1 MLFKFRKST
10 LLTFF
15 SIVAMILSACASATP
30 APTATAAPTTAPA
43 VTDTT
48 APTAMPATAMPST
61 GSTVQVTNNATLG
74 NILTDSKGMTVYIW
88 KNDTTPGTSSCTG
101 TCAAAWPAFTVTS
114 GITPTAGTGVTGT
127 LGTITRSDNNMIQ
140 VTINNQPLYYFAK
153 DAKPGD
159 TGGQGIGGLWYVV
172 GPDGNAIT
180 TGGAATPTPAAT
192 MAVTST
198 QATTSTAS
206 GTIALLLPEHT
217 TARYESQD
225 RPLFEAK
232 LQSLCPSCTILYNN
246 ANQDANAQ
254 LSQAQAALTN
264 GAKVLVLDPVD
275 SKAAGAI
282 ADLAKAQNVPV
293 IAYDRLISNS
303 DGVNYYIS
311 FDNAKVGALQAQ
323 ALVDA
328 LTAAGK
334 TNPHIVMINGDPADN
349 NAALF
354 KQGAHSV
361 FDPLVSAGKLTIDKE
376 YDTPNWLPSNAQNEM
391 QQALTALSNKVDGVY
406 CANDGTAG
414 GAIAAMKAASISPLP
429 PITGQDAQ
437 LDAIQRIL
445 TGDQTMTVYKAIK
458 PEAEDAAT
466 LAFDLLTNTPVP
478 ASMTNGAT
486 TNNSK
491 IDVPSILLT
500 PVVVTKANVKD
511 TVVADGFW
519 TAQQICTAAYASACT
534 AAGVQ

>member
-1 MLFKFRKST
+1 MLYKFHKST
-10 LLTFF
+10 LLTIF
-15 SIVAMILSACASATP
+15 SILAIALSACASATP
-30 APTATAAPTTAPA
+30 VPTATEAPTMAP
-43 VTDTT
+43 VPTETM
-48 APTAMPATAMPST
+48 APTAMPSAGT
-61 GSTVQVTNNATLG
+61 TVMVSNNSTLG
-74 NILTDSKGMTVYIW
+74 NILTDSKGMTLYIF
-88 KNDTTPGTSSCTG
+88 KKDTTPGTSACTG
-101 TCAAAWPAFTVTS
+101 QCATNWPAFTV
-114 GITPTAGTGVTGT
+114 PAGTTPAAGNGVTGT
-127 LGTITRSDNNMIQ
+127 LGTFTRTDINATQ
-140 VTINNQPLYYFAK
+140 VTINNQPLYYYSK
-153 DAKPGD
+153 DANPGD
-159 TGGQGIGGLWYVV
+159 ATGQGFGGVWFVV

-180 TGGAATPTPAAT
+180 TGGAATPTVAPTMAETAT
-192 MAVTST
+192 MAPS
-198 QATTSTAS
+198 SNAS
-206 GTIALLLPEHT
+206 GSIALLLPEHT

-232 LQSLCPSCTILYNN
+232 FKSLCPNCQILYNN

-328 LTAAGK
+328 LNAEGK

-361 FDPLVSAGKLTIDKE
+361 FDPLVAAGKLTIDKE

-391 QQALTALSNKVDGVY
+391 QQALTALNNKVDGVY

-414 GAIAAMKAASISPLP
+414 GAIAAMKAAGISPLP
-429 PITGQDAQ
+429 PVTGQDAQ

-445 TGDQTMTVYKAIK
+445 TGEQTMTVYKAIK
-458 PEAEDAAT
+458 PEAEDAAI

-486 TNNSK
+486 TNNGK
-491 IDVPSILLT
+491 MDVPSILLT
-500 PVVVTKANVKD
+500 PVVVTKSNVKD

-519 TAQQICTAAYASACT
+519 TVQQICTTAFASACT
-534 AAGVQ
+534 AAGLQ